1 SSCNMLTPSQAY
13 KVSGELK
20 KHWKTYRRKQP
31 KLISNLEAGFS
42 EAYDQQHINKQTQPV
57 EAG

>member
-1 SSCNMLTPSQAY
+1 MLTPSQAY